1 MNTIYTKRLSRDT
14 QYKKKTKSYQES
26 LSPDEIK
33 EKLEE
38 YKQVDNIDEVLVST
52 HLRYFTI
59 DPKTGKKEF
68 RLGGFLTKHNEDY
81 VVISNGNFSWSVQK
95 KTSIFF
101 QKLNFKELKDDLVK
115 KISKKFEKQL
125 TDLVDENSKLKDTLK
140 EVKKTIR
147 KKSK

>member
-38 YKQVDNIDEVLVST
+38 YKQVDNIDEVPLST

-68 RLGGFLTKHNEDY
+68 RLGGFLTKINDDY

-95 KTSIFF
+95 KTSVFF

-125 TDLVDENSKLKDTLK
+125 SDLVDENSKLKDTLK